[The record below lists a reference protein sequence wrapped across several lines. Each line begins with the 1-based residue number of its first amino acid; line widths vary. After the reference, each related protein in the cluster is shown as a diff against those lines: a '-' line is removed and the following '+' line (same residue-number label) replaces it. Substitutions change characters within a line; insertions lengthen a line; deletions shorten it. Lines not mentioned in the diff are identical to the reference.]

1 MNEKSIIPPPPPP
14 RYVRAEIIIT
24 RREVSYEYRK
34 TNFPA

>member
-1 MNEKSIIPPPPPP
+1 MNEKSIIPPPPPQ
-14 RYVRAEIIIT
+14 YVRAEIIIT